1 MTQFSSRA
9 PSDLNDD
16 PRPWVDRNGN
26 RHSRKTKKFP
36 TPEKYLAAGC
46 VYKPR
51 PEFDRVQHNPTN
63 PILTALRRRFPS
75 QQNSAWAIY
84 QDTLD
89 ALTMYGVAEMQR
101 IIDRDG
107 IDAVVTD
114 DHVEHAIRVLTRLVS
129 ISAPR
134 LDPEPFVDTLSPSG
148 KRYATEN
155 PEPRVPW
162 SSIIFRPRYGYSQ
175 NKKDYLA

>member
-1 MTQFSSRA
+1 MSTFASKTPR
-9 PSDLNDD
+9 DLNHD
-16 PRPWVDRNGN
+16 PNPYVDQWGIDRNDDGD
-26 RHSRKTKKFP
+26 P
-36 TPEKYLAAGC
+36 AG
-46 VYKPR
+46 YDFDALFHFDPR
-51 PEFDRVQHNPTN
+51 PEFDHVQHNDPN

-114 DHVEHAIRVLTRLVS
+114 DHIDHARRVLTRLGRFS
-129 ISAPR
+129 R
-134 LDPEPFVDTLSPSG
+134 
-148 KRYATEN
+148 
-155 PEPRVPW
+155 
-162 SSIIFRPRYGYSQ
+162 
-175 NKKDYLA
+175 